1 MGLGGSHSREKP
13 SIRRLSCLHVFDAA
27 NAEMFASTSFHP
39 SSYFPHSLLF
49 GIKQSFMENGNS
61 FFSCKK
67 QFFLL
72 SFFAER
78 LKLLLLSTLAL
89 LLQPLA
95 I

>member
-39 SSYFPHSLLF
+39 SSYFLHSLLF
-49 GIKQSFMENGNS
+49 GIKQSFMENGN
-61 FFSCKK
+61 F
-67 QFFLL
+67 FFLPAKN
-72 SFFAER
+72 SFSFCFFAER

-89 LLQPLA
+89 LQQPLA